1 MILKGLLEQEITKD
15 VIEYTILCS
24 GYLAKPDPNIASAII
39 TKLYSLIYDAKLYVR
54 IFEDLDVED
63 KKLLLGALDE
73 YYKEVD
79 ALKDARFFNIAT
91 VDSIF
96 WELTN
101 YLNAKTKEDFE
112 RILAK
117 INSEAKS

>member
-1 MILKGLLEQEITKD
+1 MIIKSLLEQEITKD
-15 VIEYTILCS
+15 VIEYTIFCS
-24 GYLAKPDPNIASAII
+24 SYLTKPDPNLISAII
-39 TKLYSLIYDAKLYVR
+39 NKLYSLIYDAKLYVR

-63 KKLLLGALDE
+63 KKALLEKLDTYFNQIE
-73 YYKEVD
+73 S
-79 ALKDARFFNIAT
+79 LKDSRTFNILS

-96 WELTN
+96 WSLMN

-117 INSEAKS
+117 IKSKEEE

>member
-1 MILKGLLEQEITKD
+1 MIVKGLLEQEITKD
-15 VIEYTILCS
+15 IIEYTIFCAN
-24 GYLAKPDPNIASAII
+24 YLTKPDPNVASAII
-39 TKLYSLIYDAKLYVR
+39 NKLYSLIYDAKLYVR

-63 KKLLLGALDE
+63 KKLLIKILDG
-73 YYKEVD
+73 YYKEIET
-79 ALKDARFFNIAT
+79 LKDARFFNIAA

-112 RILAK
+112 KILAK
-117 INSEAKS
+117 VKSKEK